1 MPLFCC
7 LVENQ
12 DEEFVKRI
20 TGSIL
25 EVTTYIQKH
34 KDLFVSLY
42 CLEHCHFL
50 QKTELSIQ
58 YIFKD
63 KQPKRLTSKVSFLF
77 FLF

>member
-20 TGSIL
+20 TGSFL

-34 KDLFVSLY
+34 KDLF
-42 CLEHCHFL
+42 LEYL
-50 QKTELSIQ
+50 QIGEVGKYHIEKNMIT
-58 YIFKD
+58 
-63 KQPKRLTSKVSFLF
+63 
-77 FLF
+77 